1 MFRTRPPVYALACV
15 LVWLLLLLT
24 QVAVFFLPPSPMT
37 SGVRGALYLASL
49 GCILVMGFLL
59 LAQLPRA
66 LRWRPRR
73 SIRPSPE
80 VQFERQRIARDLH
93 DQVGSQ
99 LVNAMALLNGS
110 DAEQRPARQALE
122 QCMLDV
128 RLLVDSMD
136 GYDDSLADCLARLR
150 HRVQPVLERRGI
162 RLIWSIQWD
171 ESMPSGPVAREL
183 TNVAREAICNVLQ
196 HTQASELEVSLS
208 LEQENAVGTWLLSIS
223 DNGGGLPQG
232 VPLSE
237 GMGMTS
243 MRGRVQSAGGTL
255 LVSRSASGGVQLRIA
270 VPA

>member
-1 MFRTRPPVYALACV
+1 
-15 LVWLLLLLT
+15 
-24 QVAVFFLPPSPMT
+24 MT
-37 SGVRGALYLASL
+37 TGVRGAVYLVSL
-49 GCILVMGFLL
+49 GCILVMGVLI

-73 SIRPSPE
+73 SVRPSPE
-80 VQFERQRIARDLH
+80 VQLERQRIARDLH

-99 LVNAMALLNGS
+99 LVNAMALLSGN
-110 DAEQRPARQALE
+110 DAEQRLARQALE

-162 RLIWSIQWD
+162 RLVWSIQWD
-171 ESMPSGPVAREL
+171 ESMPSGPMAREL
-183 TNVAREAICNVLQ
+183 TNVAREAISNVLQ

-208 LEQENAVGTWLLSIS
+208 LEQEDSVPTWLLCIS
-223 DNGGGLPQG
+223 DNGEGLPQS
-232 VPLSE
+232 VPLYE
-237 GMGMTS
+237 GMGMSS
-243 MRGRVQSAGGTL
+243 MRGRVRSVGGTL
-255 LVSRSASGGVQLRIA
+255 LVSPSASGGVQLRIA